1 MKSLIFSILVFCFSL
16 SLSAQTPSALDIVTK
31 ADAKTRGNSSYM
43 EMTMQIVRPTW
54 TRSISL
60 KSWTKGE
67 NLALVKITAPA
78 KDAGQG
84 YLKISKD
91 LWNWL
96 PSIDR
101 LVKMSASVMGQS
113 WMGSD
118 FTNDDMVR
126 QSSIV
131 TDYTHKIAG
140 EEQIRE
146 YNCWKIEL
154 TPKPN
159 AAVVWG
165 KVLMWVSKNGY
176 DIIKTQNYD
185 ESNLLVQTMEN
196 FDFKTFGDRQMPS
209 RMEMTPADKSGQ
221 KTIIT
226 VAKAQ
231 YNQPIND
238 NFFSQQN
245 LKTIQ

>member
-1 MKSLIFSILVFCFSL
+1 MKKLGFCLLGFWVMMGVQ
-16 SLSAQTPSALDIVTK
+16 AQTLSALDIVTK
-31 ADAKTRGNSSYM
+31 ADAKMRGNSSYV
-43 EMTMQIVRPTW
+43 EMTMQIVRPKY
-54 TRSISL
+54 TREISL
-60 KSWTKGE
+60 KSWSKGDQ
-67 NLALVKITAPA
+67 LMLVKITAPA

-84 YLKISKD
+84 YLKINKD

-101 LVKMSASVMGQS
+101 LIKMSSSVMGQS

-131 TDYTHKIAG
+131 TDYSHKILT
-140 EEQIRE
+140 EEKIRE
-146 YNCWKIEL
+146 FNCWKIEL
-154 TPKPN
+154 TPKSN

-165 KVLMWVSKNGY
+165 KIITWIDKDYNS
-176 DIIKTQNYD
+176 IKTQYFD
-185 ESNLLVQTMEN
+185 EANILVQTMEN

-209 RMEMTPADKSGQ
+209 RMEMTPADKTGQ
-221 KTIIT
+221 KT
-226 VAKAQ
+226 VVKVSKAQ

-238 NFFSQQN
+238 NFFTQQN
-245 LKTIQ
+245 LKKL

>member
-1 MKSLIFSILVFCFSL
+1 MIKKVIL
-16 SLSAQTPSALDIVTK
+16 SLSSILLFFALAAQTQSALDIVTK
-31 ADAKTRGNSSYM
+31 ADAKMRGNTSYM
-43 EMTMQIVRPTW
+43 EMKMQIVRPKY
-54 TRSISL
+54 TREISL
-60 KSWTKGE
+60 KSWSKGDH
-67 NLALVKITAPA
+67 LALAKITAPA

-84 YLKISKD
+84 FLKISKD

-126 QSSIV
+126 QSSIIN
-131 TDYTHKIAG
+131 DYTHKILT

-146 YNCWKIEL
+146 FHCWKIEL

-165 KVLMWVSKNGY
+165 KVITWIDKNY
-176 DIIKTQNYD
+176 NIIKTENYD
-185 ESNLLVQTMEN
+185 EDNILVQTMEN
-196 FDFKTFGDRQMPS
+196 FDFKTFSDRQAPS
-209 RMEMTPADKSGQ
+209 RMEMTPAEKKKK
-221 KTIIT
+221 KTVIIVT
-226 VAKAQ
+226 KAQ
-231 YNQPIND
+231 YNQPISD

-245 LKTIQ
+245 LKTLQ

>member
-1 MKSLIFSILVFCFSL
+1 MKKLIVSLMSIVGL
-16 SLSAQTPSALDIVTK
+16 SFALSAQTPSALDIITK
-31 ADAKTRGNSSYM
+31 ADAKMRGNSSYM
-43 EMTMQIVRPTW
+43 EMTMTVVRPKY
-54 TRSISL
+54 TREISM
-60 KSWTKGE
+60 KSWSKGD

-101 LVKMSASVMGQS
+101 LVKMSSSVMGQS

-126 QSSIV
+126 QSSMV
-131 TDYTHKIAG
+131 TDYSHKLLN

-146 YNCWKIEL
+146 FNCWKIEL
-154 TPKPN
+154 KPKPN

-165 KVLMWVSKNGY
+165 KVVMWIDKNHN
-176 DIIKTQNYD
+176 IIKTENYD
-185 ESNLLVQTMEN
+185 EDNMLVQTMEN
-196 FDFKTFGDRQMPS
+196 YDFKTFGDRQMPS
-209 RMEMTPADKSGQ
+209 RMEMIPADKTGQ
-221 KTIIT
+221 KTVIK
-226 VAKAQ
+226 VSKAQ

-238 NFFSQQN
+238 SFFSQQN

>member
-1 MKSLIFSILVFCFSL
+1 MKNLIFSLITFGLCFV
-16 SLSAQTPSALDIVTK
+16 LSAQTPSALDIVTK
-31 ADAKTRGNSSYM
+31 ADAKMRGNTSYM
-43 EMTMQIVRPTW
+43 EMTMQIVRPKY
-54 TRSISL
+54 TREISM
-60 KSWTKGE
+60 KSWSKGD

-84 YLKISKD
+84 FLKISKD
-91 LWNWL
+91 LWNWQ

-131 TDYTHKIAG
+131 TDYTHKMVT
-140 EEQIRE
+140 EEQTRE
-146 YNCWKIEL
+146 FNCWKIEL

-165 KVLMWVSKNGY
+165 KIITWIDKNY
-176 DIIKTQNYD
+176 NIIKTQYFD
-185 ESNLLVQTMEN
+185 EDNLLVQTMEN

-209 RMEMTPADKSGQ
+209 RMEMTPADKTSQ
-221 KTIIT
+221 KTVII
-226 VAKAQ
+226 VSKAQ

>member
-1 MKSLIFSILVFCFSL
+1 MKNLVFSLLVFSL
-16 SLSAQTPSALDIVTK
+16 AVSLSAQNLSALDIITK

-43 EMTMQIVRPTW
+43 EMTMQIVRPKY
-54 TRSISL
+54 TREISM
-60 KSWTKGE
+60 KSWTKGT

-84 YLKISKD
+84 YLKINND

-96 PSIDR
+96 PTIDR

-131 TDYTHKIAG
+131 TDYTQKIMA
-140 EEQIRE
+140 EEQVRE
-146 YNCWKIEL
+146 FNCWKIEL

-165 KVLMWVSKNGY
+165 KVIMWIEKSGFDV
-176 DIIKTQNYD
+176 IKAQYFD
-185 ESNLLVQTMEN
+185 EDNILVQTMEN
-196 FDFKTFGDRQMPS
+196 FDFKMFGDRKMPS
-209 RMEMTPADKSGQ
+209 RMEMTPADKTGQ
-221 KTIIT
+221 KTVVT
-226 VAKAQ
+226 VSKAQ

-238 NFFSQQN
+238 NFFTQQN
-245 LKTIQ
+245 LKTVQ

>member
-1 MKSLIFSILVFCFSL
+1 MKKLIFCITGFVCLSL
-16 SLSAQTPSALDIVTK
+16 ALSAQTPLVLDIVAK
-31 ADAKTRGNSSYM
+31 ADAKMRGNSSYV
-43 EMTMQIVRPTW
+43 EMTMQIVRPKY
-54 TRSISL
+54 TREISL
-60 KSWTKGE
+60 KSWSKGD

-91 LWNWL
+91 LWNWI

-131 TDYTHKIAG
+131 ADYTHKIIA
-140 EEQIRE
+140 EEQVGE
-146 YNCWKIEL
+146 FNCWKIEL

-165 KVLMWVSKNGY
+165 KIITWIDKNY
-176 DIIKTQNYD
+176 NIIKTQYYD
-185 ESNLLVQTMEN
+185 EDNILVQTMEN

-209 RMEMTPADKSGQ
+209 RMEMTPADKKGQ
-221 KTIIT
+221 KTVVI
-226 VAKAQ
+226 VSKAQ
-231 YNQPIND
+231 YNQQIND

-245 LKTIQ
+245 LKTIK

>member
-1 MKSLIFSILVFCFSL
+1 MKKLILSLFGLVSL
-16 SLSAQTPSALDIVTK
+16 SLSAQTLSALDIVTK
-31 ADAKTRGNSSYM
+31 ADAKMRGNSSYM
-43 EMTMQIVRPTW
+43 EMTMQVVRPKY
-54 TRSISL
+54 TREISL
-60 KSWTKGE
+60 KSWSKGE

-84 YLKISKD
+84 YLKINKD

-101 LVKMSASVMGQS
+101 MVKMSASVMGQS

-118 FTNDDMVR
+118 FTNDDMVK
-126 QSSIV
+126 QSSMV
-131 TDYTHKIAG
+131 TDYTPKIIT
-140 EEQIRE
+140 EEQVRE
-146 YNCWKIEL
+146 FSCWKIEL

-165 KVLMWVSKNGY
+165 KIMTWIDKSYN
-176 DIIKTQNYD
+176 IIKTLYYD
-185 ESNLLVQTMEN
+185 EDNSLVQTMEN
-196 FDFKTFGDRQMPS
+196 FDFKTFGDRQMPA
-209 RMEMTPADKSGQ
+209 RMEMIPADKTGQ
-221 KTIIT
+221 KTVMI
-226 VAKAQ
+226 VSKAQ

-245 LKTIQ
+245 LKTAK